1 MATDNTTIAGRIF
14 LNGTNDFQQRV
25 PNPSIAG
32 MAATSKYLL
41 DPMNRMYLNQF
52 MDAFINRVGQ
62 QEIHNKSWENPLTPF
77 KGPTMTYGST
87 LQESAVKWLKA
98 HSYNVDD
105 DTLLKVSRPEAAVWY
120 HTINRQDRY
129 DISVELPE
137 LEMAFAD
144 EYGLNRLI
152 SAIMTTPRNSDN
164 YDEYKSMM
172 QQIAWYE
179 ENWGFFTVALDEPS
193 DDETGKAF
201 LKELRARAY
210 KLKYPTALYSPIS
223 AEFGIPV
230 FAQPS
235 ELILFITPDA
245 MASVDVDTLAS
256 VFQLDKAD
264 IKYRTIVVDEF
275 PVDGMYALLT
285 TDQFFVVRDKV
296 YQNDSFYNPQTMCTN
311 YYLHHW
317 ELISASPFVPA
328 IAYIDGGTT
337 TNIQTITQTVSG
349 VEISAAETSI
359 EPGGTTQL
367 SVNLTGDITANDY
380 GLEVRPDAVT
390 WEIEAN
396 GFELN
401 MRTRVDRL
409 GVFHLQ
415 RGGDITTGDTVTITG
430 TAAYTNPSGTTTQ
443 YANSVT
449 ITVA

>member
-1 MATDNTTIAGRIF
+1 MATDNTTIAGRIY

-32 MAATSKYLL
+32 MAATAKYLL

-52 MDAFINRVGQ
+52 MDSYINRVGQ
-62 QEIHNKSWENPLTPF
+62 QEIHNKSWENPLAVF
-77 KGPTMTYGST
+77 KGATMTYGST
-87 LQESAVKWLKA
+87 LQESAVKWIKA

-129 DISVELPE
+129 DISIEIPE

-152 SAIMTTPRNSDN
+152 SAVMTTPRNSDN

-172 QQIAWYE
+172 QQMAWYD
-179 ENWGFFTVALDEPS
+179 ENWGFFTVNLDAPS
-193 DDETGKAF
+193 DDATGKAF

-230 FAQPS
+230 FAQPN

-317 ELISASPFVPA
+317 EIISASPFVPA
-328 IAYIDGGTT
+328 IAYIDGGTA
-337 TNIQTITQTVSG
+337 TNIGTVTQEVSG
-349 VEISAAETSI
+349 VTIEAAETSL
-359 EPGGTTQL
+359 EAGTSTQL
-367 SVNLTGDITANDY
+367 TVTLDGTITDNDF
-380 GLEVRPDAVT
+380 GFEVRPDAVT
-390 WEIEAN
+390 WEIEAT
-396 GFELN
+396 GFEPN

-415 RGGDITTGDTVTITG
+415 KNDVEAGDTVTLTG
-430 TAAYTNPSGTTTQ
+430 TAAYTNPSGVTTT
-443 YANSVT
+443 YTDTVT
-449 ITVA
+449 ITVI